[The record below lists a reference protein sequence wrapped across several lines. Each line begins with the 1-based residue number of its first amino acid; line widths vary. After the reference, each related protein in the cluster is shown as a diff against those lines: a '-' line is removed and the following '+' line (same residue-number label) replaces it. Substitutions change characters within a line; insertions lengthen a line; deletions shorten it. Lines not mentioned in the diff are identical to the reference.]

1 VFGNKAFGVR
11 LAAALAV
18 VALLGVASVKL
29 EERIRPT
36 LDKILLQ
43 AEASDGARVHVA
55 EGRVTASDASGF
67 VLEADGVRA
76 RVTPA
81 APVAPG
87 DRIALTAR
95 IEARG
100 PSLRLEEFRK
110 LPGGWSAPYGGL
122 LSIVLLLLVALNFV
136 RHFAWRPEAA
146 RVEGVPE

>member
-1 VFGNKAFGVR
+1 MFGNKAYGAR

-18 VALLGVASVKL
+18 VALLGVAAVKV
-29 EERIRPT
+29 EERVRPP
-36 LDKILLQ
+36 LDRILLL
-43 AEASDGARVHVA
+43 AEALDRARVHIA
-55 EGRVTASDASGF
+55 ECRVTASDASGF
-67 VLEADGVRA
+67 VVEADGVHA

-95 IEARG
+95 VEARG

-110 LPGGWSAPYGGL
+110 LPDGWSAPYGGV
-122 LSIVLLLLVALNFV
+122 LSIVLLLLVALNFL